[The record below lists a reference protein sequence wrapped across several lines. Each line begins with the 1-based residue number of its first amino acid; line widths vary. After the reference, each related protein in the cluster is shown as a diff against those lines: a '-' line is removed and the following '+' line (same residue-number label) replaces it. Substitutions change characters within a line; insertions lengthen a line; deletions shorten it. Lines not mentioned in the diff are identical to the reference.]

1 MKNVIIAN
9 GKKLTEDIFK
19 GIRTQLIGVIVG
31 FVVAITI
38 ATVAGVGDNFKK
50 LISLS
55 GTVDALTVEV
65 STAIEG
71 FNEQINSL
79 KEVEEKRHEETL
91 QAIKD
96 TNKTLETLLIKL
108 ATP

>member
-1 MKNVIIAN
+1 MKNVIIQN

-19 GIRTQLIGVIVG
+19 GIRTQLTGVIAG

-38 ATVAGVGDNFKK
+38 ATVAGMGDNFKK

-65 STAIEG
+65 SISMQG
-71 FNEQINSL
+71 FQEEMKKL
-79 KEVEEKRHEETL
+79 KEIEEKHHEETL
-91 QAIKD
+91 AAIKE